1 MPLLIRLLLA
11 AGAGGVLYTAF
22 PTLDLW
28 FLAPVGIALLT
39 AACAG
44 AGPAI
49 GALLGFVAGMVFF
62 VPTLEWSGIYVGM
75 LPWIAL
81 SVLQS
86 LYIAVLGLLLTL
98 TRHPVL
104 MTPLAWVVSELLRST
119 TPFGGF
125 PWVRIAFSQA
135 DSPLATWASVAGAP
149 GVTFAVAVVG
159 ASLYAVA
166 RLIRDLRL
174 REHPA
179 AAATTSQARRNGGNG
194 SGGVGWVATAATLGA
209 ASVMVAG
216 GFLIPR
222 PSDGTPVPIAMIQGN
237 VPRPGLDFNAERR
250 AVLDNHVRG
259 TELAAAEVGEV
270 RPDDLSLVIW
280 PENSSDI
287 DPFRNADAAAV
298 IQEAV
303 TAANAPILV
312 GAVVE
317 RSRTTVANV
326 APLFRPGGP
335 TTEAEVEQYV
345 KQHPVPFAEYIPYRN
360 FFRML
365 SSKVDLVPRDF
376 VAGDEP
382 VVFDLEAASTAYTAV
397 PTICFEVAYD
407 GLMRDVLAAAEDRPS
422 ILVVQTNN
430 ATFGYSAEAEQQ
442 FAISRIRAIEH
453 GRSVAHVSTVG
464 VSGFIAPDGSTTEVT
479 GLFTARQLIDTPVV
493 RTGVTI
499 SDRLG
504 RLPEILA
511 SAGVLLLLGRHA
523 IRRRRRG
530 IVLAPARRPE
540 ESAREQI

>member
-11 AGAGGVLYTAF
+11 AGAGGVLFTAF
-22 PTLDLW
+22 PTLNLW

-44 AGPAI
+44 ARPGT
-49 GALLGFVAGMVFF
+49 GTLLGFVAGMVFF

-86 LYIAVLGLLLTL
+86 LYIALLGLLLTL
-98 TRHPVL
+98 TRHPAL

-166 RLIRDLRL
+166 RLVRTAPARNS
-174 REHPA
+174 PA
-179 AAATTSQARRNGGNG
+179 AKTSQSRSFGGGGDDGGRRAAA
-194 SGGVGWVATAATLGA
+194 VALGA
-209 ASVMVAG
+209 AVVMVAG
-216 GFLIPR
+216 GVLIPR
-222 PSDGTPVPIAMIQGN
+222 PTDGTPVPIAMIQGN

-259 TELAAAEVGEV
+259 TVLAAAEVGEA

-287 DPFRNADAAAV
+287 DPFRNVDAAAV

-303 TAANAPILV
+303 TAANAPVLV

-326 APLFRPGGP
+326 SPLFRPGGP

-345 KQHPVPFAEYIPYRN
+345 KQHPVPFAEYIPYRS

-365 SSKVDLVPRDF
+365 STKVDLVPRDF

-407 GLMRDVLAAAEDRPS
+407 GLMRDVLSAAEDRPS

-464 VSGFIAPDGSTTEVT
+464 VSGFIAPDGSTTDVT
-479 GLFTARQLIDTPVV
+479 DLFTARQLIESPVV

-511 SAGVLLLLGRHA
+511 AAGTVLLLGRHA
-523 IRRRRRG
+523 ASRRGRG
-530 IVLAPARRPE
+530 IVLAPSRRPE
-540 ESAREQI
+540 ESPREQI